1 MGTLIAGQV
10 MVLTKPG
17 RMILSRWVKN
27 NNKTHFLALT
37 LSVKSDNITDADS
50 AIYDSEVNLQ
60 NVPDKTETKL
70 VEAAVGGDIEGFGKL
85 CQRYYAAMV
94 AIGYSVLGDHQLAE
108 DAAQESFARALVNL
122 KNLKNK
128 TRFAPWL
135 AAICRNVS
143 KDMLT
148 IKVRQISSSG
158 LSQVAQND
166 NRVQSNQEVSRAI
179 EQLPVSAK
187 ELVVLRYYNGLSYE
201 QIASVLGIS
210 QAAINGRLTRA
221 KRKIAKYLRRNGFPE
236 NQL

>member
-1 MGTLIAGQV
+1 
-10 MVLTKPG
+10 
-17 RMILSRWVKN
+17 
-27 NNKTHFLALT
+27 
-37 LSVKSDNITDADS
+37 
-50 AIYDSEVNLQ
+50 
-60 NVPDKTETKL
+60 VPDKTETKL

-85 CQRYYAAMV
+85 CQRYYAVMV

-179 EQLPVSAK
+179 EQLPISAK

-221 KRKIAKYLRRNGFPE
+221 KRKMAKYLRRNGFPE

>member
-1 MGTLIAGQV
+1 M
-10 MVLTKPG
+10 
-17 RMILSRWVKN
+17 
-27 NNKTHFLALT
+27 
-37 LSVKSDNITDADS
+37 
-50 AIYDSEVNLQ
+50 
-60 NVPDKTETKL
+60 PDKTETRL
-70 VEAAVGGDIEGFGKL
+70 VEAAVGGDIESFGKL
-85 CQRYYAAMV
+85 CQRYYAAIV

-135 AAICRNVS
+135 AAICRNVA

-148 IKVRQISSSG
+148 IKARQISSSE

-166 NRVQSNQEVSRAI
+166 NRVQSTQEVSRAI
-179 EQLPVSAK
+179 EQLPISAK

-210 QAAINGRLTRA
+210 QAAINGRLSRA
-221 KRKIAKYLRRNGFPE
+221 KRKMADYLKRNGFPE